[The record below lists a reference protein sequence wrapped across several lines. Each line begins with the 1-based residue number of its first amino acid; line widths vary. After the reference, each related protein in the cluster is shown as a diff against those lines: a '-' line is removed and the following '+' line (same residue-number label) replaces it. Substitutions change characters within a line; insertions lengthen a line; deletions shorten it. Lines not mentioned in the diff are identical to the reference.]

1 MQLQTQ
7 GDAEE
12 IETLR
17 TLREKLRRE
26 QDFGERSEEQTRDR
40 DMQRGDRD
48 RDRDRGER
56 DDRDRTSDRRDRD
69 RDRDGWD
76 RDRGDGGDIVLDLG
90 GRFVVRLGDQLVV
103 RQDRYHDSDR
113 FLPRARDVDVEHFP
127 GGYTRTT
134 VTRRDNSQVITV
146 RDRYGEIVT
155 RTRVDDRGRQVI
167 LIDNRDFYR
176 EGPPRRYVR
185 FEDELPPLRIDI
197 PREQYIVETSRIRDP
212 RLIREALL
220 APPVERVERRYSLEE
235 IRTSKR
241 IRDKVRRID
250 LNTITFDFG
259 SAAISPSQFESLSV
273 LGETLEDLLRENP
286 DELFLIEG
294 HTDAVGSDPDNLI
307 LSDRRAEAVAV
318 VLSSNFEI
326 PPENLITQ
334 GYGEQYL
341 KVQTEAAERENR
353 RVTIRNITELAH
365 GG

>member
-1 MQLQTQ
+1 
-7 GDAEE
+7 
-12 IETLR
+12 
-17 TLREKLRRE
+17 
-26 QDFGERSEEQTRDR
+26 
-40 DMQRGDRD
+40 
-48 RDRDRGER
+48 
-56 DDRDRTSDRRDRD
+56 
-69 RDRDGWD
+69 
-76 RDRGDGGDIVLDLG
+76 
-90 GRFVVRLGDQLVV
+90 
-103 RQDRYHDSDR
+103 
-113 FLPRARDVDVEHFP
+113 
-127 GGYTRTT
+127 
-134 VTRRDNSQVITV
+134 
-146 RDRYGEIVT
+146 
-155 RTRVDDRGRQVI
+155 
-167 LIDNRDFYR
+167 
-176 EGPPRRYVR
+176 
-185 FEDELPPLRIDI
+185 EDELPPLRIDI

-235 IRTSKR
+235 IRTSER
-241 IRDKVRRID
+241 IRDKVRRVD

-341 KVQTEAAERENR
+341 KVQ
-353 RVTIRNITELAH
+353 
-365 GG
+365 